1 MDSLPTPGTA
11 FLTSLLDFGEDTEKN
26 LHSNNLEAP
35 LDLIQQQSPPT
46 SETKNRSEKSTGNV
60 EAAPAQDYSLFQQE
74 IERRFSHA
82 RESARVPKE
91 SKALTQDQIIST
103 IDNATSYV
111 TKLETQTEIPLPL
124 YPQNDFDFGMPF
136 SLPLVS
142 PVGPAIPDTSLDF
155 ETMFPHP
162 LEGTGFEHQSQFSPE
177 ATQQVSKSPTEA
189 NKKRSLPVEFPGDSA
204 LPSTPKKAK
213 GALKKYGKPRAR
225 RALSESQ
232 MKQKRESF
240 LERNR
245 VAAMKCRSKRKDV
258 VQQLH
263 DDMRL
268 RSEQN
273 AELRIMHKGL
283 IDEVESLKDMLGKC
297 RDTQNIDVDVDDNE
311 KMAETEDISDKE
323 KTAFMDVLIKEGPR
337 RLG

>member
-35 LDLIQQQSPPT
+35 LHPIQQQSPPT
-46 SETKNRSEKSTGNV
+46 SETRNRSERSTGNV
-60 EAAPAQDYSLFQQE
+60 EAAPAQDYSLFQRE
-74 IERRFSHA
+74 IERRFSQA
-82 RESARVPKE
+82 RESAKVPKD
-91 SKALTQDQIIST
+91 SKALTQGQIIST
-103 IDNATSYV
+103 IDNATTHV
-111 TKLETQTEIPLPL
+111 TKPETQIEIPLPL
-124 YPQNDFDFGMPF
+124 YSQSDFEFGMPF
-136 SLPLVS
+136 SPPLVS
-142 PVGPAIPDTSLDF
+142 SVGPAISDTSLDF
-155 ETMFPHP
+155 ETMFSHP
-162 LEGTGFEHQSQFSPE
+162 SEGTGFEYRSPFSQE
-177 ATQQVSKSPTEA
+177 ATQEVSEPPTET
-189 NKKRSLPVEFPGDSA
+189 KTKRPLVVEVLGDSA

-213 GALKKYGKPRAR
+213 GALKKDGKPRAR
-225 RALSESQ
+225 RALNESQ

-268 RSEQN
+268 SSEQN
-273 AELRIMHKGL
+273 AELRIMHQGL
-283 IDEVESLKDMLGKC
+283 IDEVESLKDLLGKC
-297 RDTQNIDVDVDDNE
+297 RDTQNIEVDVDDNE

-323 KTAFMDVLIKEGPR
+323 KMAFMDVLIKEGPR